1 MLVFISTLISSFV
14 EIDQKWKKHI
24 KGKKQKKEKCLNL
37 GLDSV
42 RRGLLSPKH
51 KNNLMLESCS
61 FIHIKFQLN
70 LTKVKVLVEGNRDFY
85 WN

>member
-1 MLVFISTLISSFV
+1 M
-14 EIDQKWKKHI
+14 KKKHI

-70 LTKVKVLVEGNRDFY
+70 LTKVKVLAEGNRDFH
-85 WN
+85 